1 MLVKVCSAFIET
13 KEDMNEMEKKLV
25 GLLGGE
31 QGKCAFM
38 RSKEYVA
45 LRLRALY
52 SKDAI
57 DKPMIVYG
65 EGIKLSL
72 NPNKTLDLYLLEMGV
87 DDDVTMLGKRRGGS
101 GGDSDEDV

>member
-1 MLVKVCSAFIET
+1 MLVKVFSSFIET
-13 KEDMNEMEKKLV
+13 KEDMNHMEKTLV

-31 QGKCAFM
+31 RGKCAFM

-57 DKPMIVYG
+57 DKPVIVYG

-72 NPNKTLDLYLLEMGV
+72 NPDRTLDLYLLEMGV
-87 DDDVTMLGKRRGGS
+87 DDDVTMLGKRKGD
-101 GGDSDEDV
+101 GDSDQDV